1 MISKS
6 EISKQKLQVFR
17 AINEGFGKFNDIKKI
32 VGQKSNEL
40 SYNLNSLLKQG
51 LIKKTVFGKII
62 NYELSDKGK
71 ELCPYLSIIE
81 KDEVPIVVV
90 TAVAP
95 IKNKKVMLTR
105 KKDEPQKGKFILI
118 GGKAKKEHDVFTNA
132 IEKCKRQV
140 GLEITDLKLKCIN
153 EFIEKSKDNSKITYH
168 WIVYFF
174 TATPTNEPENIEW
187 IKLSDISKIE
197 LYGEDKLFLKKM
209 INSKTIKITKTIHKE
224 GFSNFSLV
232 KLNWL
237 SSL

>member
-6 EISKQKLQVFR
+6 ELSKQKLCVFKTV
-17 AINEGFGKFNDIKKI
+17 NDGFGKFNDIKKI
-32 VGQKSNEL
+32 TLQKSNEL
-40 SYNLNSLLKQG
+40 SYNLNSLLKQN
-51 LIKKTVFGKII
+51 LIRKTKIDKII
-62 NYELSDKGK
+62 CYELSDKGK

-118 GGKAKKEHDVFTNA
+118 GGKARKEYDVFTNA
-132 IEKCKRQV
+132 IEKCKKQV

-153 EFIEKSKDNSKITYH
+153 EFIEKSNDNNKITYH

-174 TATPTNEPENIEW
+174 TAIPINEPENIEW
-187 IKLSDISKIE
+187 VKLSDIGKIDI
-197 LYGEDKLFLKKM
+197 YGEDKLFLKKM
-209 INSKTIKITKTIHKE
+209 ITN
-224 GFSNFSLV
+224 
-232 KLNWL
+232 
-237 SSL
+237 